1 MPDRMR
7 IAAAA
12 EAVAAAIG
20 ARDVQTLRGLL
31 APGFTHRTHGGEAA
45 GAETFLAGIA
55 AIPGEIIFV
64 RLEDLR
70 IDLTPTGVLV
80 TGFQHAQVRIDGQTI
95 DDRRGFID
103 WFVDVSGEWK
113 IQAAVDLPAPSTHA
127 L

>member
-20 ARDVQTLRGLL
+20 ARDVNALRGML
-31 APGFTHRTHGGEAA
+31 ARGFTHRTHGGQASD
-45 GAETFLAGIA
+45 AETFLEAVA
-55 AIPGEIIFV
+55 AIPGEIVSV
-64 RLEDLR
+64 RLEDMR
-70 IDLTPTGVLV
+70 IDVTPTGVLV
-80 TGFQHAQVRIDGQTI
+80 TGVQHAQVQVDGRTV

-103 WFVDVSGEWK
+103 WFVESDGVWK
-113 IQAAVDLPAPSTHA
+113 IQAAVDTA

>member
-20 ARDVQTLRGLL
+20 ARDVHALRGLL

-45 GAETFLAGIA
+45 GLETFLAGIA
-55 AIPGEIIFV
+55 AIPGEIVFV
-64 RLEDLR
+64 KLDDVR
-70 IDLTPTGVLV
+70 IDVTPTGVLV
-80 TGFQHAQVRIDGQTI
+80 TGFQHARLQIDHQTI

-103 WFVDVSGEWK
+103 WFVEANGEWK
-113 IQAAVDLPAPSTHA
+113 IQAAVDLPA
-127 L
+127 